1 MKMKTLRRAFL
12 ASVPVMAG
20 YLVLG
25 TAYGILLAD
34 KGYSL
39 VWGLAQSLLVFA
51 GSMQFVGINLLAGGV
66 SLVSA
71 AVMTLLVNA
80 RHLFY
85 GFTMLEKYRNTGKMK
100 PYLIFGLT
108 DETFALV
115 VNDAPAGVDRNL
127 YFFLVTLFDQCWWVT
142 GTLIGCLAGSAMT
155 FNTEGID
162 FAMTALFV
170 VIFTEQLLQADDYVP
185 AITGVAASLL
195 SLLLFGPDRFLIPA
209 MLAITAVLS
218 AYSLKSTKKG
228 GARHDA

>member
-39 VWGLAQSLLVFA
+39 VWGLAQSLLIFA
-51 GSMQFVGINLLAGGV
+51 GSMQFVGINLLAGGA

-185 AITGVAASLL
+185 AVTGVAASLL

>member
-12 ASVPVMAG
+12 ATVPVMAG

-34 KGYSL
+34 KGYSVL
-39 VWGLAQSLLVFA
+39 LGLAQSLFIFA
-51 GSMQFVGINLLAGGV
+51 GSMQFVGINLLAGGA

-115 VNDAPAGVDRNL
+115 VNDAPEGVNRNL

-142 GTLIGCLAGSAMT
+142 GTLIGCLAGSAMN

-170 VIFTEQLLQADDYVP
+170 VIFTEQILEAADYLP
-185 AITGVAASLL
+185 AITGVAASVICLII
-195 SLLLFGPDRFLIPA
+195 FGPDRFLIPA
-209 MLAITAVLS
+209 MLAITAVL
-218 AYSLKSTKKG
+218 AVYSLKGTKKG
-228 GARHDA
+228 GLTHDA